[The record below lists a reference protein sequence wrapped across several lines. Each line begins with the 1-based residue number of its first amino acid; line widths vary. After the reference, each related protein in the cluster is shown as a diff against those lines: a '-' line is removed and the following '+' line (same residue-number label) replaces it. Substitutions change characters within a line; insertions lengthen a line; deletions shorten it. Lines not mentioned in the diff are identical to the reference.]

1 MAIDRSGE
9 IATNLEAVR
18 DQISKAASIA
28 GRALDE
34 ITLIAVTKTF
44 PASDVEIL
52 RDLGVNDFGE
62 NRDAD
67 AAPKA
72 AAVGGTWH
80 FQGQIQSNK
89 LKSITSWANVIHSL
103 DEIRHFE
110 VIEKSA
116 PYPLDIFCQVSLDG
130 SAGRGG
136 VSEQK
141 LYELAQAIEK
151 SATHRL
157 QGLMAV
163 APLGVDPSDA
173 FSKLSVIH
181 KAFMADFPKADKLSA
196 GMSGDF
202 KEAIAYGATHIRIG
216 SSILGSRYAYRYRC
230 VMANALKRVANY
242 LGLMDDPEF
251 DTPIASTTSAVATS
265 SEVRIKARLPRP
277 VSSVDAPPQL
287 DLPVLDRIVTLHPR
301 FYNEARTIG
310 EHFRLG
316 NPVIINLTDMD
327 ESEHKRLVDFA
338 SGLAFGLHGTIE
350 RVTKK
355 VFLLS
360 PANVSIDVEDKSAA
374 AQASFFNQS

>member
-1 MAIDRSGE
+1 VAIDRRSE
-9 IATNLEAVR
+9 ITSNLQVVR
-18 DQISKAASIA
+18 DEISKAVISA

-52 RDLGVNDFGE
+52 RDLGVTHFGE

-72 AAVGGTWH
+72 STVAGTWH

-89 LKSITSWANVIHSL
+89 LKSITTWANVIHSL

-116 PYPLDIFCQVSLDG
+116 PHSLDIFCQVSLDG
-130 SAGRGG
+130 SEGRGG

-163 APLGVDPSDA
+163 APLGVDPADA
-173 FSKLSVIH
+173 FSKLSAIH
-181 KAFMADFPKADKLSA
+181 KAFMADFPKANKLSA
-196 GMSGDF
+196 GMSGDY

-216 SSILGSRYAYRYRC
+216 SSILGSR
-230 VMANALKRVANY
+230 
-242 LGLMDDPEF
+242 
-251 DTPIASTTSAVATS
+251 
-265 SEVRIKARLPRP
+265 
-277 VSSVDAPPQL
+277 
-287 DLPVLDRIVTLHPR
+287 
-301 FYNEARTIG
+301 
-310 EHFRLG
+310 
-316 NPVIINLTDMD
+316 
-327 ESEHKRLVDFA
+327 
-338 SGLAFGLHGTIE
+338 
-350 RVTKK
+350 
-355 VFLLS
+355 
-360 PANVSIDVEDKSAA
+360 
-374 AQASFFNQS
+374 